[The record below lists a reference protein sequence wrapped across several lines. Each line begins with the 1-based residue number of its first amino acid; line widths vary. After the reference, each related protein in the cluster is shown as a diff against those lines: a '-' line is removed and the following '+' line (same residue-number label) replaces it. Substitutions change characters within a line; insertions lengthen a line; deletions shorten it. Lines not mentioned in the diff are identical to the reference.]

1 MFYDTDPF
9 QERVFTDGEKSD
21 LLALCSVPCAVFFSQ
36 MGSMQ
41 ILPPPVEGQEDYS
54 NYGFRTDIT
63 EKEIMEAG
71 AGSLVWAYYYDDYV
85 TYPVGYAKHIS
96 LNNKEKSEIEDI
108 IYRLTGLKADEIEAD
123 IADFFEANAIQTTQ
137 YEVKVK
143 DGLTY
148 EEFLKEMDR
157 VAEIL
162 GPGSDYTEERLR
174 ENVRIPVDYEG
185 AVKNYRDL
193 TEKDGL
199 TGGYA
204 RLFCDYM
211 GVVLGFLPV
220 FVTAVRMLRDRR
232 SRMQELIY
240 SRSASSFRV
249 MGSRYAALICMH
261 MLPVLLLSLFPAAEC
276 IRAGIQGADLDY
288 LAWLKYDLGW
298 LLPTVMAVVA
308 VGMFC
313 TELTETALAVLV
325 QGVWWFMSVM
335 MGAEGMKGGSYG
347 WNLIPRHNTELNY
360 TGFAEEFSQLAVNR
374 LAYVALSL
382 CLAALTIFIYER
394 KRKGYLRRGRKVSGD
409 HKSPVEA

>member
-1 MFYDTDPF
+1 MILTLFRKECSQTA
-9 QERVFTDGEKSD
+9 KS
-21 LLALCSVPCAVFFSQ
+21 LIYWLYVACLVLFFFSQ

>member
-1 MFYDTDPF
+1 MILTLFRKECSQTA
-9 QERVFTDGEKSD
+9 KS
-21 LLALCSVPCAVFFSQ
+21 LIYWLYVACLVLFFFSQ

-211 GVVLGFLPV
+211 GVVLGILPV

-276 IRAGIQGADLDY
+276 IRAGIQGADLGY

-325 QGVWWFMSVM
+325 QGGWWFMSVM

>member
-1 MFYDTDPF
+1 MILTLFRKECSQTA
-9 QERVFTDGEKSD
+9 KS
-21 LLALCSVPCAVFFSQ
+21 LIYWLYVACLVLFFFSQ

-313 TELTETALAVLV
+313 TELIETALAVLV
-325 QGVWWFMSVM
+325 QGAWWFMSVM

>member
-1 MFYDTDPF
+1 
-9 QERVFTDGEKSD
+9 
-21 LLALCSVPCAVFFSQ
+21 
-36 MGSMQ
+36 
-41 ILPPPVEGQEDYS
+41 
-54 NYGFRTDIT
+54 
-63 EKEIMEAG
+63 MEAG

-313 TELTETALAVLV
+313 TELIETALAVLV
-325 QGVWWFMSVM
+325 QGAWWFMSVM

>member
-1 MFYDTDPF
+1 MM
-9 QERVFTDGEKSD
+9 
-21 LLALCSVPCAVFFSQ
+21 LALFRKECSQTVKSLIYWLYAACLVLFFFSQ

-63 EKEIMEAG
+63 EKEIMETG
-71 AGSLVWAYYYDDYV
+71 TGSLVWAYYYDDYV

-96 LNNKEKSEIEDI
+96 LNSREKSEIEDI

-148 EEFLKEMDR
+148 EAFLKEMDR

-211 GVVLGFLPV
+211 GVVLGILPV
-220 FVTAVRMLRDRR
+220 FVTAVRTLRDRR

-249 MGSRYAALICMH
+249 MGSRYAALIFMH
-261 MLPVLLLSLFPAAEC
+261 MLPVVILSLFPTAEC
-276 IRAGIQGADLDY
+276 IRAGIQGVDLDY

-298 LLPTVMAVVA
+298 LLPTVMAAVA

-325 QGVWWFMSVM
+325 QGAWWFMSVM
-335 MGAEGMKGGSYG
+335 IGAAGMKGGSYG

-360 TGFAEEFSQLAVNR
+360 AGFAEGFSQLAVNR
-374 LAYVALSL
+374 LAYAALSL

>member
-1 MFYDTDPF
+1 MILTLFRKECSQTA
-9 QERVFTDGEKSD
+9 KS
-21 LLALCSVPCAVFFSQ
+21 LIYWLYVACLVLFFFSQ

-211 GVVLGFLPV
+211 GVVLGILPV

-325 QGVWWFMSVM
+325 QGGWWFMSVM

-360 TGFAEEFSQLAVNR
+360 TGFAEEFSQLVVNR

>member
-1 MFYDTDPF
+1 MILTLFRKECSQTA
-9 QERVFTDGEKSD
+9 KS
-21 LLALCSVPCAVFFSQ
+21 LIYWLYVACLVLFFFSQ

-211 GVVLGFLPV
+211 GVVLGILPV

-276 IRAGIQGADLDY
+276 IRAGIQGADLGY

>member
-1 MFYDTDPF
+1 MILTLFRKECSQTA
-9 QERVFTDGEKSD
+9 KS
-21 LLALCSVPCAVFFSQ
+21 LIYWLYVACLVLFFFSQ

-162 GPGSDYTEERLR
+162 M
-174 ENVRIPVDYEG
+174 I
-185 AVKNYRDL
+185 
-193 TEKDGL
+193 
-199 TGGYA
+199 
-204 RLFCDYM
+204 M
-211 GVVLGFLPV
+211 
-220 FVTAVRMLRDRR
+220 
-232 SRMQELIY
+232 
-240 SRSASSFRV
+240 
-249 MGSRYAALICMH
+249 
-261 MLPVLLLSLFPAAEC
+261 
-276 IRAGIQGADLDY
+276 
-288 LAWLKYDLGW
+288 
-298 LLPTVMAVVA
+298 
-308 VGMFC
+308 
-313 TELTETALAVLV
+313 
-325 QGVWWFMSVM
+325 
-335 MGAEGMKGGSYG
+335 
-347 WNLIPRHNTELNY
+347 
-360 TGFAEEFSQLAVNR
+360 
-374 LAYVALSL
+374 
-382 CLAALTIFIYER
+382 
-394 KRKGYLRRGRKVSGD
+394 
-409 HKSPVEA
+409 

>member
-1 MFYDTDPF
+1 MILTLFRKECSQTA
-9 QERVFTDGEKSD
+9 KS
-21 LLALCSVPCAVFFSQ
+21 LIYWLYVACLVLFFFSQ

-325 QGVWWFMSVM
+325 QGGWWFMSVM